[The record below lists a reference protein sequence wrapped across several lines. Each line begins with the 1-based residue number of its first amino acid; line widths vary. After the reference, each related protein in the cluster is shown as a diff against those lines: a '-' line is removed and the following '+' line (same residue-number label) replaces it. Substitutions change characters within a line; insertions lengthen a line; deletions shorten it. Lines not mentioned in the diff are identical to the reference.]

1 MQSRDIDAARADTLH
16 AIQLMTKFNAAIW
29 TLENVCELHQFFK
42 GKYPTARVFKM
53 RPDEP
58 SVPAP
63 QRSLLL
69 PVLLL
74 RELRLEAVALLALP
88 ECESERRRLEL
99 FAVRA
104 RT

>member
-53 RPDEP
+53 RQHCRLAQD
-58 SVPAP
+58 
-63 QRSLLL
+63 RKRLLL
-69 PVLLL
+69 
-74 RELRLEAVALLALP
+74 
-88 ECESERRRLEL
+88 SN
-99 FAVRA
+99 
-104 RT
+104 RTIFLDTSTPGYSFTP